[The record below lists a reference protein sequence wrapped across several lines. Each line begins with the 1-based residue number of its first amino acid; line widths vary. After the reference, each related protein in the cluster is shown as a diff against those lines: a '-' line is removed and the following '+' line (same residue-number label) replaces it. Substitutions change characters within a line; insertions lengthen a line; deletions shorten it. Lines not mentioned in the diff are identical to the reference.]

1 MRKQK
6 RADCQQTE
14 SVLFHFHGESF
25 RSLTGESPGFIRAKI
40 VHIHQLEGLS
50 ALNRIFCGDRQLP
63 KRGNHRG
70 LLEQFRFT
78 QRNIGDRNMERTV
91 ICNAKAIA
99 FGGERQF
106 RHRVIQ
112 RAFQRSGPVKSLIR
126 DLIAS

>member
-50 ALNRIFCGDRQLP
+50 ALNRIFAATVSCPNGETIGDSP
-63 KRGNHRG
+63 
-70 LLEQFRFT
+70 EQFRFT